1 VTTPIASS
9 LVVAERERWTS
20 RVPSVSSRRVTTA
33 SRDVSRRVSVA
44 KCVHRDT
51 DRDRSRDAIDIT
63 MKKNSITHHIE
74 RDVVDHFWLT
84 SPP

>member
-1 VTTPIASS
+1 MEVQPTTTIER
-9 LVVAERERWTS
+9 LVVIMM
-20 RVPSVSSRRVTTA
+20 
-33 SRDVSRRVSVA
+33 VSVGA
-44 KCVHRDT
+44 RDDAMCVHRDT

-63 MKKNSITHHIE
+63 MKKNAITHHIE